1 MQDNLLA
8 WRETETADY
17 VTRALVDA
25 GTRAR
30 ESLRA
35 QGFFVTVGVVTLELQ
50 AAAPCQKEPRV
61 EANAARMLVAAE
73 PNFGA
78 DASNE

>member
-1 MQDNLLA
+1 M
-8 WRETETADY
+8 RG
-17 VTRALVDA
+17 R
-25 GTRAR
+25 GPG
-30 ESLRA
+30 SPSRA

-61 EANAARMLVAAE
+61 EANAALMLVAAE